1 MLWAL
6 ARSGRSP
13 YRWPARDDPGR
24 DGVAGTLDFYFDF
37 TSPYGYL
44 AATQIEALAARHR
57 RKVAWKP
64 FLLGVVFRQTG
75 QGPLLDIPIKGAY
88 SRHDMERTAR
98 YLGVPFRIPSRF
110 PVAGVA
116 AGRAVYWAG
125 EREALCAG
133 PLALALYNAYFVD
146 DRDIS
151 DKAIVADVCAAQGFG
166 REEVAAALEDPA
178 VKDLLRRRCD
188 DAAAAGA
195 FGSPFIVADGE
206 AFWGVDKLPQLE
218 RWLETGGW

>member
-1 MLWAL
+1 M
-6 ARSGRSP
+6 
-13 YRWPARDDPGR
+13 
-24 DGVAGTLDFYFDF
+24 AGTLEFYFDF

-44 AATQIEALAARHR
+44 AATQIEALAARHGR
-57 RKVAWKP
+57 TVDWKP

-75 QGPLLDIPIKGAY
+75 QGPLLDIPIKGPYA
-88 SRHDMERTAR
+88 RHDMERTAR
-98 YLGVPFRIPSRF
+98 YLDVPFRIPSRF

-116 AGRAVYWAG
+116 AGRAVYWAA
-125 EREALCAG
+125 EREALGVG
-133 PLALALYNAYFVD
+133 PLSLALYRAYFVD

-151 DKAIVADVCAAQGFG
+151 DKAVVADVCAARGYR
-166 REEVAAALEDPA
+166 REEAAEALDDPA

-188 DAAAAGA
+188 EATAAGA
-195 FGSPFIVADGE
+195 FGSPFIVTDGE